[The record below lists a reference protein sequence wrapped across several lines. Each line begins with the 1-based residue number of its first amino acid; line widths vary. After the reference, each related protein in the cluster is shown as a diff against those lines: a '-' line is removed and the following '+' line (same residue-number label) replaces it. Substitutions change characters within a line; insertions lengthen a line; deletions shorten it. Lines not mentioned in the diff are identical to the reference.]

1 MALPP
6 WEWER
11 LCPESVGLFTSAH
24 PTAVKSYLMS
34 KKMVYFFGNG
44 VAEGHGL
51 GKDLLGG
58 KGHGLHEM
66 THAGLPVP
74 PGFTI
79 TTEVCRY
86 YYTHDR
92 QFPPGLKD
100 EVLQNLKRVEE
111 VKGQRFGDPH
121 NPLLV
126 SVRSG
131 APVSMPGMMD
141 TILNLGLNDETVVG
155 LSEMANER
163 FAYDSYRRFLQ
174 MFGKVVLKIDD
185 RLFDRELEAVKER
198 KAGELGKSV
207 REVKD
212 TDLTA
217 EDWKEVV
224 ERFKRVIRDETG
236 SDFPQDPYEQ
246 LWMAIK
252 AVFDSWNNPR
262 AIEYRKIEGIPDDLG
277 TACNVVAMVFGN
289 LGDDSGTGVM
299 FTRDPNTGEKRVYG
313 EFLPNAQGEDI
324 VAGIRTPMPL
334 SKRDK
339 KDPNQISLEEWDP
352 NVYHELLNLAEKLER
367 YYRDMQDI
375 EFTIERKKVWLL
387 QTRRGKRTPRAE
399 VKIAVDMAK
408 EGLISREEAIMRVDP
423 YRFEMVLHPYVD
435 ENIVAKELGHVPRI
449 AFGIAASP
457 GAATGKVVFH
467 PERAYELAKEG
478 EKVILVRV
486 ETSPEDI
493 KGMAAAVGIL
503 TGRGGALSHAA
514 VVARGM
520 GKPAVVGAE
529 MLDIH
534 EDEGYFSVS
543 GSYTFNGKE
552 VIIREGD
559 VITIDGGSGKVYLGD
574 VPKVEPELSGEVAEI
589 LEWADE
595 IRRGKLGVRANADTP
610 EDARRAREFGAEG
623 IGLARTEHMFFAEDR
638 IKDFRTMILFASRK
652 GERYERAKGR
662 IKSYQAKDFYGLLKE
677 MDGLPVIIRLLDP
690 PLHEFL
696 PKTEEQVRETAE
708 YTGVSEEEIRRLVE
722 ATHEANPM
730 LGHRGVR
737 LAITYPDIYA
747 MQTEAVA
754 EAYLKLKEE
763 GYDPRPKIM
772 LPLVAFAS
780 EMEKVRGIVE
790 EVLERYGLKGKIEV
804 GTMIEL
810 PRAAV
815 KGDEIARYA
824 DFFSFGT
831 NDLTQTTLGFSR
843 DDAGKFLPEYIEKGL
858 LKDDPFKTVDDGVV
872 ALVEMGTSKGKCE
885 KESLEVGVCGE
896 HGGDPKSIRK
906 FYRAGVDYV
915 SASPFRVPV
924 ARLAAAQA
932 VLEDRC

>member
-1 MALPP
+1 MP
-6 WEWER
+6 R
-11 LCPESVGLFTSAH
+11 
-24 PTAVKSYLMS
+24 PTTVKSHPMA

-51 GKDLLGG
+51 SKGLLGG

-66 THAGLPVP
+66 TYAGLPVP

-86 YYTHDR
+86 YYAHNR
-92 QFPPGLKD
+92 QFPPGLEE
-100 EVLQNLKRVEE
+100 EVLQNLRKVEE
-111 VKGQRFGDPH
+111 AKGQKFGDPH

-141 TILNLGLNDETVVG
+141 TILNLGLNDETVKG
-155 LSEMANER
+155 LAEMANER

-185 RLFDRELEAVKER
+185 KLFDRELEAVKER
-198 KAGELGKSV
+198 KAEELGKSAK
-207 REVKD
+207 EVKD

-224 ERFKRVIRDETG
+224 ERFKEVIRKETG
-236 SDFPQDPYEQ
+236 ADFPQDPYEQ

-352 NVYHELLNLAEKLER
+352 NVYKELLELADKLER
-367 YYRDMQDI
+367 YYKDMQDI

-387 QTRRGKRTPRAE
+387 QTRRGKRTPKAE

-408 EGLISREEAIMRVDP
+408 EGLITKEEAIMRVDP
-423 YRFEMVLHPYVD
+423 YRFEQVLHPYID
-435 ENIVAKELGHVPRI
+435 EKVVEKQLGYVPVI
-449 AFGIAASP
+449 ARGIAASP

-467 PERAYELAKEG
+467 PDKAHEMAEKGER
-478 EKVILVRV
+478 VILVRV

-529 MLDIH
+529 MLDIY
-534 EDEGYFSVS
+534 EDEGYFKVS
-543 GSYTFNGKE
+543 GEHAYNGEE
-552 VIIREGD
+552 VVVREGE

-574 VPKVEPELSGEVAEI
+574 VPKVEPELGGEVAEL

-595 IRRGKLGVRANADTP
+595 VRKGKLGVRANADTP

-623 IGLARTEHMFFAEDR
+623 IGLARTEHMFFAEER
-638 IKDFRTMILFASRK
+638 IRDFRTMILFASRK
-652 GERYERAKGR
+652 GERYEEAKGR
-662 IKSYQAKDFYGLLKE
+662 IKSYQAEDFYGLLKE

-696 PKTEEQVRETAE
+696 PKTEDQIKETAQ
-708 YTGVSEEEIRRLVE
+708 YAGVSEEEIRRLVE
-722 ATHEANPM
+722 ATEEANPM

-763 GYDPRPKIM
+763 GYNPKPKIM

-780 EMEKVRGIVE
+780 EMEKVREIVE
-790 EVLERYGLKGKIEV
+790 GVLERYGLKGKIEV

-858 LKDDPFKTVDDGVV
+858 LEDDPFKTVDDAVV
-872 ALVEMGTSKGKCE
+872 ALVEMGTSRGKCE
-885 KESLEVGVCGE
+885 KENLEVGVCGE

-906 FYRAGVDYV
+906 FYKAGVDYV

-932 VLEDRC
+932 VLGERC